1 MSKEHNSA
9 HFNLRT
15 LCANNL
21 KAYSPQYL
29 TVFKD
34 FQVYFRV
41 QLHTQPDTHMP
52 TQKHYLKVKEPIH
65 SFPGKV
71 YASLNSKSRTF
82 LCNSDEDF
90 PPGENG
96 NPLILC
102 MVNLIWMLHSFA
114 FFQFVSSFL
123 SFPFF

>member
-1 MSKEHNSA
+1 
-9 HFNLRT
+9 
-15 LCANNL
+15 
-21 KAYSPQYL
+21 
-29 TVFKD
+29 
-34 FQVYFRV
+34 
-41 QLHTQPDTHMP
+41 MP

-65 SFPGKV
+65 SFFGKV

-82 LCNSDEDF
+82 LCYSDEDF

-123 SFPFF
+123 SFPFFENMNVFWIFICCLFNIPQGFLKLFYCFSYIFLVSLLHENAVN